1 MEVQGKVRLLMEP
14 KTGTSQSTGNTWMS
28 QEVVIDY
35 HWWSNQQEPSQMLL
49 KMFGEDRIKKWNLE
63 VNDEVNIRYHV
74 EAHEYNG
81 RWFNDV
87 RVDGVTFVGASV
99 AKNTPPPSQQTT
111 TTTEA
116 AQQPPNE
123 PQQPQQQ
130 NEQNDDLPF

>member
-1 MEVQGKVRLLMEP
+1 MEVTGKVRLLLEP
-14 KTGTSQSTGNTWMS
+14 KSGTSQQTGNTWMS

-63 VNDEVNIRYHV
+63 TNDEVNIRYHV

-99 AKNTPPPSQQTT
+99 AKNTPPPSQQPT

-116 AQQPPNE
+116 AQQPTNE
-123 PQQPQQQ
+123 AQQPQQEAQ
-130 NEQNDDLPF
+130 QDDLPF

>member
-63 VNDEVNIRYHV
+63 TNDEVNIRYHV

-99 AKNTPPPSQQTT
+99 AKNTPPPSLQTT

-116 AQQPPNE
+116 AQQPANE

-130 NEQNDDLPF
+130 NEMNDDLPF

>member
-1 MEVQGKVRLLMEP
+1 
-14 KTGTSQSTGNTWMS
+14 
-28 QEVVIDY
+28 
-35 HWWSNQQEPSQMLL
+35 MLL

-63 VNDEVNIRYHV
+63 TNDEVNIRYHV

-116 AQQPPNE
+116 AQQPANE